1 MMLSIKESSIEMIK
15 NLPSNCTLED
25 IQYEL
30 YVKKK
35 IENGLE
41 DIKNNNVL
49 SEKEMDN
56 EIRSWQV

>member
-1 MMLSIKESSIEMIK
+1 MLSIKESSIEMIK

-30 YVKKK
+30 YVKQK
-35 IENGLE
+35 IENGLD
-41 DIKNNNVL
+41 DIRNDNVL

-56 EIRSWQV
+56 EIRSWQS

>member
-1 MMLSIKESSIEMIK
+1 MLSVRESTIEMIK

-30 YVKKK
+30 DVKQK
-35 IENGLE
+35 IQNGLE
-41 DIKNNNVL
+41 DIKSGNII

-56 EIRSWQV
+56 EIRSWQE

>member
-30 YVKKK
+30 YVKQK

-41 DIKNNNVL
+41 DIRNNNVL
-49 SEKEMDN
+49 SEKGMDN

>member
-1 MMLSIKESSIEMIK
+1 MLSIKESSIEMIK

-30 YVKKK
+30 YVKQK
-35 IENGLE
+35 IDNGLE
-41 DIKNNNVL
+41 DIRNDNVL

-56 EIRSWQV
+56 EIRSWQS

>member
-1 MMLSIKESSIEMIK
+1 MLSVRESTIEMIK

-30 YVKKK
+30 YVKQK
-35 IENGLE
+35 IQNGLE
-41 DIKNNNVL
+41 DIKSGNII

-56 EIRSWQV
+56 EIRSWQE

>member
-1 MMLSIKESSIEMIK
+1 MLSVKESSIEMIK

-30 YVKKK
+30 YVKQK

-41 DIKNNNVL
+41 DIRNDNVL

-56 EIRSWQV
+56 EIRSWQS

>member
-1 MMLSIKESSIEMIK
+1 MLSIKESSIEMIK

-30 YVKKK
+30 YVKQK

-41 DIKNNNVL
+41 DIRNNNVL
-49 SEKEMDN
+49 SEKGMDN

>member
-1 MMLSIKESSIEMIK
+1 MVLSIKESSIEMIK